1 VNQTAREF
9 AGFLLDGNVDEALR
23 IVRESQKVSTS
34 LEVFSS
40 LFTPAMSYIGE
51 LWENSE
57 ITVADEHLATA
68 ICDMVLSQAF
78 QGGIEDRKSTQKA
91 MLLCLEGEQH
101 YLGLKMINRLF
112 EENGWATKYFGSNL
126 PLEYAVKA
134 AADWK
139 PEVIALSVSIVYHL
153 PKLKEYI
160 KELESLPNK
169 PIIIVGGRLS
179 GKYDLLPYCSKNT
192 LIMNDINTIGSWLG
206 QYRLGEKVN
215 VIS

>member
-1 VNQTAREF
+1 VNQTSREF
-9 AGFLLDGNVDEALR
+9 AGFILDGNVDEALR
-23 IVRESQKVSTS
+23 IVREGQKDSTS

-40 LFTPAMSYIGE
+40 LFTPAMNYIGE

-78 QGGIEDRKSTQKA
+78 LGGNEDKKGPQKA

-160 KELESLPNK
+160 KELEGLPNK
-169 PIIIVGGRLS
+169 PRIIVGGRLA
-179 GKYDLLPYCSKNT
+179 GKYDLIPYCSKNT
-192 LIMNDINTIGSWLG
+192 LIMNDINTIGNWLS

-215 VIS
+215 AIS